1 VSALSLYRA
10 AGRLAAPGLGLML
23 TRRAARGKEDP
34 ARLAERRGVS
44 DLPRP
49 AGRLVWFHAASVGE
63 TLSIMPVIE
72 AIAEGAEV
80 LLTTGTLTSA
90 RLAAARL
97 PASARHQF
105 VPLDTPGWTAAF
117 LDHWQPSIAV
127 FAESELWP
135 CLLDG
140 CDSRGIPRILIN
152 ARMSARSAANWARLA
167 GLRRRVLGLFRYI
180 HAQSAGDAQILRG
193 LGLTD
198 ILEWGNLKFF
208 APALPVDEAALAAF
222 RRDIPGPCWLA
233 ASTHPGEEEII
244 IAAHQQLLA
253 AYPELV
259 TIIVPRHPERG
270 GAVAAMAAA
279 PRRSEGQKPV
289 PGSVYVADTL
299 GELGLFFRAAPFAFI
314 GNSLSGFGGHNLVEP
329 ALLARPVI
337 TGPHTEN
344 FVEAATRLRQAG
356 ALVEVTDATT
366 LAGAVRAWLDDPA
379 AAAKAGQAAAAAFDE
394 DETLPQLLATLILE
408 CAL

>member
-1 VSALSLYRA
+1 MSALSLYRA

-49 AGRLVWFHAASVGE
+49 PGRLVWFHAASVGE

-105 VPLDTPGWTAAF
+105 VPLDTPGWSAAF

-140 CDSRGIPRILIN
+140 CDARGIPRVLIN

-167 GLRRRVLGLFRYI
+167 ALRRRVLGLFRYI
-180 HAQSAGDAQILRG
+180 HAQSAGDAQTLRG

-208 APALPVDEAALAAF
+208 APALPVDEAMLAAF
-222 RRDIPGPCWLA
+222 RAEIRGACWLA

-270 GAVAAMAAA
+270 GAIAAMAAA

-289 PGSVYVADTL
+289 AGRVYVADTL

-314 GNSLSGFGGHNLVEP
+314 GNSLIGFGGHNLVEP

-344 FVEAATRLRQAG
+344 FVEAAARLGQAG

-366 LAGAVRAWLDDPA
+366 LAGAVRAWLDEPA

-394 DETLPQLLATLILE
+394 DETLPQRLATLILE